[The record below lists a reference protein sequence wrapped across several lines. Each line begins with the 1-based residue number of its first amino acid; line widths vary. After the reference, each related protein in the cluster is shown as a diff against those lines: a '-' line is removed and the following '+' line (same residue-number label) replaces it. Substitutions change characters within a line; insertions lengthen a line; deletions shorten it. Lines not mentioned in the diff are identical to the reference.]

1 MKRGDLIT
9 IAMSGD
15 YGKPRPALVIQEDA
29 FAELPSVTVLQ
40 LTSDIHE
47 EHLIRI
53 TVQPDQLNKLNKPSQ
68 VMVDRTMTVPR
79 TRAGQ
84 VFGRVDDKTMATIDL
99 ALLRFFGLSEVQAPS
114 TP

>member
-15 YGKPRPALVIQEDA
+15 YGKPRPALVIQDDA
-29 FAELPSVTVLQ
+29 FAELLSVTVLQ
-40 LTSDIHE
+40 LTSDVHE

-53 TVQPDQLNKLNKPSQ
+53 TVQPDQDNNLNKPSQ

-79 TRAGQ
+79 ARAGE
-84 VFGRVDDKTMATIDL
+84 VFGRVDGETMAAVDV
-99 ALLRFFGLSEVQAPS
+99 ALLRFFGLSEVR
-114 TP
+114 